1 MWRCLNLQLL
11 EYHLGTPLLCY
22 NNYPAVH
29 MPCDLEV
36 VGLNSSHLLL
46 IYLATLLHQWSVLN
60 QVTHGG
66 ASITVL

>member
-22 NNYPAVH
+22 NNYPAEL

-36 VGLNSSHLLL
+36 VGLNSSHLFYIWLL
-46 IYLATLLHQWSVLN
+46 YFTSGVSLIRSLKEVHL
-60 QVTHGG
+60 
-66 ASITVL
+66 